1 MVARTAGW
9 LEKGEH
15 SPSSVF
21 LGLGLASRAAVVQR
35 PACPSGWM
43 HGARQGSKSRSDGA
57 VHTKLPNTSGRSGR
71 VSTCSSFVLPGALI
85 AARAHVTGV
94 SPALTS
100 PGVVVARSQQQREDC
115 NHVLRPSGSEQLPGT
130 D

>member
-1 MVARTAGW
+1 MARMAGW

-43 HGARQGSKSRSDGA
+43 HGARQGSKSQSDGA
-57 VHTKLPNTSGRSGR
+57 VHTKLHNTSVCLGRGSA
-71 VSTCSSFVLPGALI
+71 CSSSALPGALI
-85 AARAHVTGV
+85 AAHARVTGV
-94 SPALTS
+94 SPPLTS
-100 PGVVVARSQQQREDC
+100 PGMVVARSQQQCGDC
-115 NHVLRPSGSEQLPGT
+115 NHVLRPSGSGQLPGT